1 MADEIVNKVANSK
14 LVNLDLSEFYPKNER
29 IQLDIK
35 DQLWEGIALKEKDF
49 REFISTNDWSQ
60 YQDKCVAIQCSAD
73 AIIPSWAYMLLAV
86 SLESFTTHI
95 ALGDLIELEKV
106 ICINTIDSIALDEYL
121 DQRLII
127 KGCADIP
134 NPEFALVELT
144 KKLTPVVRSLM
155 FGEACSTVPL
165 YKKK

>member
-14 LVNLDLSEFYPKNER
+14 LVNLDLSDFYPKNER

-86 SLESFTTHI
+86 SLESFATHI
-95 ALGDLIELEKV
+95 AFGDLIELEKV

-121 DQRLII
+121 DQRVII

>member
-14 LVNLDLSEFYPKNER
+14 LVNIDLSEFYPKNER

-49 REFISTNDWSQ
+49 REFVSTNDWSQ
-60 YQDKCVAIQCSAD
+60 CQDKCVAIQCSAD

-86 SLESFTTHI
+86 SLEPFATHI
-95 ALGDLIELEKV
+95 AFGDLIELEKV
-106 ICINTIDSIALDEYL
+106 ICINTVDSIALDEYL
-121 DQRLII
+121 DQRVII
-127 KGCADIP
+127 KGCSDIP

-144 KKLTPVVRSLM
+144 KRLTPIVKSLM

>member
-1 MADEIVNKVANSK
+1 MADEIVNKVANSV
-14 LVNLDLSEFYPKNER
+14 LVNLDLSEVYPKMER

-49 REFISTNDWSQ
+49 REFISANDWSQ
-60 YQDKCVAIQCSAD
+60 YENKCVAIQCSAD
-73 AIIPSWAYMLLAV
+73 AIIPSWAYMLLTV
-86 SLESFTTHI
+86 SLQPYARYI
-95 ALGDLIELEKV
+95 AFGGLNELEEV
-106 ICINTIDSIALDEYL
+106 ICIDTINSLQLDTFQ
-121 DQRLII
+121 DQRVII

-144 KKLTPVVRSLM
+144 KKLTPVVKSLM

>member
-95 ALGDLIELEKV
+95 AFGDLIELEKV

-121 DQRLII
+121 DQRVII

>member
-1 MADEIVNKVANSK
+1 
-14 LVNLDLSEFYPKNER
+14 
-29 IQLDIK
+29 
-35 DQLWEGIALKEKDF
+35 
-49 REFISTNDWSQ
+49 
-60 YQDKCVAIQCSAD
+60 
-73 AIIPSWAYMLLAV
+73 MLLAV
-86 SLESFTTHI
+86 SLESFATHI
-95 ALGDLIELEKV
+95 AFGDLIELEKV

-121 DQRLII
+121 DQRVII

-144 KKLTPVVRSLM
+144 KKLTPVVKSLM